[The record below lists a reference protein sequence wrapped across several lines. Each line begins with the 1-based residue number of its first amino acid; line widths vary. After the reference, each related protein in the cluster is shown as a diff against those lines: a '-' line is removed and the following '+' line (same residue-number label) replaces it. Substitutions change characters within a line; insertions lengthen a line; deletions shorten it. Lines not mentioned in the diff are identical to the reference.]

1 MKINETCMACG
12 MCLEICPVNAIS
24 IKSSH
29 GYAQC
34 YIDKRVCINCGI
46 YINMK
51 SEWIKVTDTTGG
63 HMRKLLWK

>member
-1 MKINETCMACG
+1 MKINDTCMACG

-46 YINMK
+46 CLKEADCPAGAIEN
-51 SEWIKVTDTTGG
+51 D
-63 HMRKLLWK
+63 